1 MPGVTKRT
9 TLSCGTSPGISG
21 KKYKKK
27 FVLLLME
34 KHSNLSCFPELYLE
48 FLITEYIDLL
58 AQNFTPII

>member
-27 FVLLLME
+27 ICPFINGE
-34 KHSNLSCFPELYLE
+34 TFQP
-48 FLITEYIDLL
+48 
-58 AQNFTPII
+58 